1 MIRPRSIAALLCAAA
16 LSACSKDSVQ
26 NISAPATGADIK
38 FFNFGVNAPG
48 VNFYANDTLKLT
60 ATSIATCTPSTDPKC
75 ATTGIESTTGTV
87 YAGAGNA
94 GLYSQIAPGQYTFTG
109 KIAAATDKGVSIASL
124 PMTLADGKSYSFYV
138 SGFYNTATK
147 TAESFVVEDP
157 FASKIDFTVAYV
169 RFVNASSNSSPMTL
183 YVTNPATGV
192 EVPVGAAVSYKAA
205 GAFTALPVAVYDL
218 RTRVTGSATNVIT
231 RTTVSFVAGKVY
243 TVSAGGDITS
253 TTTTKPFLDVTAN
266 R

>member
-183 YVTNPATGV
+183 YVTNPATGGGGGLV
-192 EVPVGAAVSYKAA
+192 QGRRRLHGAAGGGVRSADA
-205 GAFTALPVAVYDL
+205 
-218 RTRVTGSATNVIT
+218 RHRV
-231 RTTVSFVAGKVY
+231 
-243 TVSAGGDITS
+243 GDERDHPHDRLVRRW
-253 TTTTKPFLDVTAN
+253 KGLH
-266 R
+266 RERGR